1 MAGGPAVLEQ
11 TTRKTV
17 CLSQPEPDLVIHD
30 GDSRFPEELSKL
42 YKTHESKVLEGL
54 VELKTSLKHVADS
67 EFWSYLSERLAELL
81 GAQMSFVSKRMLV
94 DEQDC
99 AVEMP
104 PIGEPGAC
112 LMASA
117 LYYNDGQGST
127 DTLKAFKYHAYGC
140 PCGYMRHDKVFI
152 IPEKLNSFILD
163 NPNALPF
170 SAESYI
176 GVPLFAD
183 GKCFAH
189 FGVIWSDE
197 GAKNRT
203 LSWANVELLLHSL
216 EDLILEKLLQGSN
229 FRDSDQTKRD
239 RSRIIPHA
247 AVTAAQSLK
256 PYARSLSHEL
266 RTPMQGVVGMLDVM
280 YATVLE
286 ASESQINPE
295 VRKVFDIL
303 KENIEVVQDSSRRAV
318 EAADNVVHAYDMDM
332 HVPEASHHMVTGE
345 TFAPSTSD
353 PPVHDRPGILVAGSN
368 LPIQRPNKRRRG
380 DDGRHNASP
389 SKIPATIAEW
399 TKRSEPSDDLVRGVH
414 EAKDIDVIARE
425 TNGVHSYDVDRAP
438 SPPKASERSVAPGLR
453 HTQLRNVLQYV
464 VNEGLKVGGRPEY
477 ANAHETD
484 LGECIEVRTS
494 KGAGEMRTK
503 HVEWSVDPSVPTT
516 MFVDEKDLGKL
527 ISCVVLNSI
536 KFTNEGRIDVTARMS
551 SRSRHVVIVVSDSG
565 PGIPKAFLP
574 KLFKPFSQED
584 PSLTRQSEGL
594 GLGLLVAKGLARKLG
609 GDLLCIRTETEGP
622 KHGTDFE
629 IRIPVSPA
637 DHISRP
643 PSPLESPSYR
653 SGRFGSMS
661 EEAPLVHP
669 RAETSNPFPTPTDEP
684 PEVKTS
690 SDTNSHAQPSFAS
703 LIRKPSLPQT
713 PRLEKID
720 KLGFQ
725 LPAAPPSPSLR
736 NSKPTGP
743 QQRPPM
749 LPRKSSATISDV
761 DRDLANKYPLTFL
774 VAEDNKIN
782 RKLLVSMLTKFGYKT
797 IHEAYDGAE
806 AVRQMEKHSHVDVVL
821 MDLWMPFMD
830 GYEATQKILDMKYGD
845 EYGKGNPP
853 TVLAVTADVTDGAL
867 EKAAKVGMKGFMT
880 KPFKLLDLQ
889 RLILEYCTLRAED
902 SGVET

>member
-11 TTRKTV
+11 TTRKTI
-17 CLSQPEPDLVIHD
+17 CLSQPQPDLVIHD
-30 GDSRFPEELSKL
+30 GDSQFSNELGKIYSED
-42 YKTHESKVLEGL
+42 ESRALEGL
-54 VELKTSLKHVADS
+54 VELKQALKKLPEH

-81 GAQMSFVSKRMLV
+81 GAQMSFISKRMLV
-94 DEQDC
+94 DEQDR

-117 LYYNDGQGST
+117 LYYNDGRGSS

-140 PCGYMRHDKVFI
+140 PCGYMRHDKVFV
-152 IPEKLNSFILD
+152 IPEKLSAFITD
-163 NPNALPF
+163 NPNELPF
-170 SAESYI
+170 DGESYI
-176 GVPLFAD
+176 GVPLFAE

-189 FGVIWSDE
+189 FGVMWSDE
-197 GAKNRT
+197 GAKRRK
-203 LSWANVELLLHSL
+203 LSWANTELFLHSL
-216 EDLILEKLLQGSN
+216 EDVILEKLLEGSN
-229 FRDSDQTKRD
+229 FRDTETQNRE
-239 RSRIIPHA
+239 RNRIIPHA

-286 ASESQINPE
+286 ASENQSNPE
-295 VRKVFDIL
+295 VRKVFETL
-303 KENIEVVQDSSRRAV
+303 RENIEIVQDSSRRAV

-332 HVPEASHHMVTGE
+332 SIPEPAHSNFNDILT
-345 TFAPSTSD
+345 PIN
-353 PPVHDRPGILVAGSN
+353 PPQAMQDRPSILVAGSN
-368 LPIQRPNKRRRG
+368 LPIERPNKRRRP
-380 DDGRHNASP
+380 DDSSNHASP
-389 SKIPATIAEW
+389 NKIAATIAEW
-399 TKRSEPSDDLVRGVH
+399 TKRTEPSDELVRGVH
-414 EAKDIDVIARE
+414 EAEDIRDSSRSVQHD
-425 TNGVHSYDVDRAP
+425 TPYDMIRVP
-438 SPPKASERSVAPGLR
+438 SPPKGSERSVAPGLR

-477 ANAHETD
+477 ANARETD
-484 LGECIEVRTS
+484 LGESIEVRTAKS
-494 KGAGEMRTK
+494 TGELKTK
-503 HVEWSVDPSVPTT
+503 IVEWTVDPGVPTT

-527 ISCVVLNSI
+527 ISCVFLNAI
-536 KFTNEGRIDVTARMS
+536 KFTEEGKILVAARMS
-551 SRSRHVVIVVSDSG
+551 SRSRHIVISVSDSG

-609 GDLLCIRTETEGP
+609 GDLNCTRAETEGP
-622 KHGTDFE
+622 KHGTNFE
-629 IRIPVSPA
+629 IRIPVSPT

-643 PSPLESPSYR
+643 PSPFDSPSSR
-653 SGRFGSMS
+653 TGKFGSRS
-661 EEAPLVHP
+661 EEVTPVI
-669 RAETSNPFPTPTDEP
+669 EIKNPFPTPTESEDKLADP
-684 PEVKTS
+684 P
-690 SDTNSHAQPSFAS
+690 AQIEIKSRPS
-703 LIRKPSLPQT
+703 LGIMRKPSLPQT

-725 LPAAPPSPSLR
+725 LPAAPTSPTP
-736 NSKPTGP
+736 KPPRSEP
-743 QQRPPM
+743 QKRPPM
-749 LPRKSSATISDV
+749 LPRKSSASMSAV
-761 DRDLANKYPLTFL
+761 DRELATKYPLTFL

-806 AVRQMEKHSHVDVVL
+806 AVRQMEQHAPIDVVL

-830 GYEATQKILDMKYGD
+830 GYEATQKILSMNYGPVGTNGAHGRNRGR
-845 EYGKGNPP
+845 EP

-889 RLILEYCTLRAED
+889 RLILEYCSQRAEE
-902 SGVET
+902 S